1 MIENMLTLSEIAM
14 AMFLI
19 ADLALAGA
27 SRLKYA
33 ISLVALQGW
42 LVGVLPLISWQW
54 ALEGCPETRIW
65 VIAAVNSLVKGL
77 ILPMLLSY
85 AVRKARTRREVEPI
99 VSFQMSRIIV
109 FLMAAGGFA
118 VGHLLHI
125 QNAGA
130 SSFVIPVAFTTMGT
144 GCLLISA
151 RKKAITQVLGFLVLE
166 NGISLFGSAL
176 LIEYSLV
183 VELGI
188 LLDVLALVFILG
200 IAVFQISRTFASTDT
215 DRLNHLG
222 DTHLMHPHHKH
233 DHVHD

>member
-1 MIENMLTLSEIAM
+1 MMMLSEIAM
-14 AMFLI
+14 ALFLI

-33 ISLVALQGW
+33 ISLVAMQGW
-42 LVGVLPLISWQW
+42 IVGAMPLLFWDWQ
-54 ALEGCPETRIW
+54 ANGCPGSRIW
-65 VIAAVNSLVKGL
+65 TIALVNALVKGAA
-77 ILPMLLSY
+77 LPMLLNY
-85 AVRKARTRREVEPI
+85 AVRKARTRRELEPI

-118 VGHLLHI
+118 AGRLLQI
-125 QNAGA
+125 QEGV
-130 SSFVIPVAFTTMGT
+130 SSELAIPVALTTMGT
-144 GCLLISA
+144 GCLLICA

-166 NGISLFGSAL
+166 NGISLFGAGIL
-176 LIEYSLV
+176 LEYGIV

-188 LLDVLALVFILG
+188 LLDVFALVFILG
-200 IAVFQISRTFASTDT
+200 IAIFQISRTFSSTDT
-215 DRLNHLG
+215 DRLNNLG

>member
-1 MIENMLTLSEIAM
+1 MLTLSEIAM
-14 AMFLI
+14 ALFLV

-42 LVGVLPLISWQW
+42 LVGLMPLLGWQW
-54 ALEGCPETRIW
+54 SLEGCPEMRIW
-65 VIAAVNSLVKGL
+65 IIALVNSLVKGVS
-77 ILPMLLSY
+77 LPMLLSY

-99 VSFQMSRIIV
+99 VSFQISRIIV

-118 VGHLLHI
+118 VAHFLDI
-125 QNAGA
+125 QNTSA

-166 NGISLFGSAL
+166 NGISLFGSQL

-188 LLDVLALVFILG
+188 LLDVFALVFILG
-200 IAVFQISRTFASTDT
+200 IAIFQINRTFASTDT
-215 DRLNHLG
+215 DKLNHLG